1 MSRFPGNQAP
11 VDIEPSPLI
20 PSDCVNFCKKIRTLL
35 PLLCLQSVG
44 FYLIVSGFEDVR
56 DLSCGIGVVVATLF
70 ITFFLITDDNFTY
83 EKEMSYSSKNYH
95 SYPKRDASLAKSETK
110 SEVFGPPA
118 PANSREDYASPN
130 FAPFLHK
137 TLTLDKFDT
146 PRESAAAGHVF
157 PGLEKI
163 ESPRSLRSAT
173 VSASALNLPWGNG
186 HHTPYSASTVPN
198 MVKRVSTVLAS
209 NPRLASSLG
218 DSSQSVNF
226 STLQSYSNHRSST
239 TALNLMKH
247 ASMVSLTCDEPS
259 MNLDENES
267 SEMRQNL
274 HGLIDSQKGYLRR
287 INRTMSLINS
297 KTIERIQK
305 EFSRQNIVEGTPL
318 RDVENIGV
326 NKIRYRETI
335 DFWRE
340 FRNIKFYK
348 SKTVTRVVH
357 NILKTVLPD
366 IGVTYAEIIN
376 EFLNA
381 DWPIGIFLHGGL
393 LRDILTSTIGN
404 DVDITFTCSHL
415 EMKEICDKKGW
426 KSRIRENMP
435 YWVVGGEVDFE
446 TKLEGFPLSF
456 NGLAKYQVSDFAA
469 NTLYYDCKNEIII
482 DRYGKGVEAA
492 LKHQITL
499 SVNSPEEWDE
509 WRNADYFVGAK
520 LFRFYKFVIRGFDY
534 DVDEAR
540 YVQESIQK
548 FVTDA
553 LQDAVQS
560 CWRAVK
566 PLAREQ
572 SSREKA
578 LEYKAKLRQSV
589 IKVYMQTM
597 SANESEGNEF
607 WVQYWEPLMYGV
619 MKMGTYDEDR
629 ASSDEDVSIPMVYH
643 ANREILVGGE
653 AESGAEAG
661 Y

>member
-1 MSRFPGNQAP
+1 MSRFPGSQSY
-11 VDIEPSPLI
+11 DDLEPSSSVSSVCVKTCQKLRTLFPLI
-20 PSDCVNFCKKIRTLL
+20 CI
-35 PLLCLQSVG
+35 QSVG

-56 DLSCGIGVVVATLF
+56 DLSCGVGVVVATMF
-70 ITFFLITDDNFTY
+70 IMFSHITDEIFRH
-83 EKEMSYSSKNYH
+83 EKELSYSSKTYR
-95 SYPKRDASLAKSETK
+95 SYAKRDASFAKSETK
-110 SEVFGPPA
+110 SEIFGPV

-130 FAPFLHK
+130 FAPFLHR
-137 TLTLDKFDT
+137 TLTLDKCDT
-146 PRESAAAGHVF
+146 PRESAAGHIA
-157 PGLEKI
+157 PGMERI
-163 ESPRSLRSAT
+163 ESPRSFMSAT
-173 VSASALNLPWGNG
+173 ASASVLNMPWTN
-186 HHTPYSASTVPN
+186 HTPYSASTI
-198 MVKRVSTVLAS
+198 
-209 NPRLASSLG
+209 
-218 DSSQSVNF
+218 
-226 STLQSYSNHRSST
+226 
-239 TALNLMKH
+239 NL
-247 ASMVSLTCDEPS
+247 S
-259 MNLDENES
+259 ENES

-287 INRTMSLINS
+287 MNRTMSLINS
-297 KTIERIQK
+297 KAIERIQK
-305 EFSRQNIVEGTPL
+305 DFSRQNLTEGMPL
-318 RDVENIGV
+318 RDVEKIGV
-326 NKIRYRETI
+326 KKIRYRETI

-348 SKTVTRVVH
+348 SKTVTKVVH
-357 NILKTVLPD
+357 SILKTVLPD

-520 LFRFYKFVIRGFDY
+520 LFRFYKFIIRGFDY
-534 DVDEAR
+534 DVEEAR

-572 SSREKA
+572 NSREKA
-578 LEYKAKLRQSV
+578 LEYKAKLRKSV
-589 IKVYMQTM
+589 VKVYMQTM
-597 SANESEGNEF
+597 SANESEGSEF
-607 WVQYWEPLMYGV
+607 WVQHWEPLIYGV
-619 MKMGTYDEDR
+619 MSMGTYEEDR
-629 ASSDEDVSIPMVYH
+629 TGTSDEEDASLPMEYL
-643 ANREILVGGE
+643 ANREIGGE

-661 Y
+661 YETV

>member
-1 MSRFPGNQAP
+1 
-11 VDIEPSPLI
+11 
-20 PSDCVNFCKKIRTLL
+20 
-35 PLLCLQSVG
+35 
-44 FYLIVSGFEDVR
+44 
-56 DLSCGIGVVVATLF
+56 
-70 ITFFLITDDNFTY
+70 
-83 EKEMSYSSKNYH
+83 
-95 SYPKRDASLAKSETK
+95 
-110 SEVFGPPA
+110 
-118 PANSREDYASPN
+118 
-130 FAPFLHK
+130 
-137 TLTLDKFDT
+137 
-146 PRESAAAGHVF
+146 
-157 PGLEKI
+157 
-163 ESPRSLRSAT
+163 
-173 VSASALNLPWGNG
+173 
-186 HHTPYSASTVPN
+186 
-198 MVKRVSTVLAS
+198 
-209 NPRLASSLG
+209 
-218 DSSQSVNF
+218 
-226 STLQSYSNHRSST
+226 
-239 TALNLMKH
+239 MKH

-259 MNLDENES
+259 INLSENES

-287 INRTMSLINS
+287 MNRTMSLINS
-297 KTIERIQK
+297 KAIERIQK
-305 EFSRQNIVEGTPL
+305 DFSRQNLTEGMPL
-318 RDVENIGV
+318 RDVEKIGV
-326 NKIRYRETI
+326 KKIRYRETI

-348 SKTVTRVVH
+348 SKTVTKVVH
-357 NILKTVLPD
+357 SILKTVLPD

-520 LFRFYKFVIRGFDY
+520 LFRFYKFIIRGFDY
-534 DVDEAR
+534 DVEEAR

-566 PLAREQ
+566 SLAREQ
-572 SSREKA
+572 NSREKA
-578 LEYKAKLRQSV
+578 LEYKAKLRKSV
-589 IKVYMQTM
+589 VKVYMQTM
-597 SANESEGNEF
+597 SANESEGSEF
-607 WVQYWEPLMYGV
+607 WVQHWEPLIYGV
-619 MKMGTYDEDR
+619 MSMGTYEEDR
-629 ASSDEDVSIPMVYH
+629 TGTSDEEDASLPMEYL
-643 ANREILVGGE
+643 ANREIGGE

-661 Y
+661 YETV

>member
-186 HHTPYSASTVPN
+186 HHTPYSAST
-198 MVKRVSTVLAS
+198 
-209 NPRLASSLG
+209 
-218 DSSQSVNF
+218 
-226 STLQSYSNHRSST
+226 
-239 TALNLMKH
+239 
-247 ASMVSLTCDEPS
+247 